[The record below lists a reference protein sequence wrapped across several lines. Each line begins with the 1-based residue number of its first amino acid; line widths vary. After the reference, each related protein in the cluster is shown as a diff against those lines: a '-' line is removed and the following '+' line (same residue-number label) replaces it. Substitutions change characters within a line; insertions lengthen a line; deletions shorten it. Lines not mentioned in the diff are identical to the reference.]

1 MPWGTTVPLV
11 ADLGFPRKD
20 KGPAVVRM
28 VDDRSYRRQ
37 HHEGYP
43 QIVFLFPTVDSA
55 VDNSGQGL
63 LSPLWGTRSQ
73 PVEQRYFHCVET
85 PNPAAMKPKPTTM
98 FQLPSGSIG
107 SLPSVT

>member
-1 MPWGTTVPLV
+1 M
-11 ADLGFPRKD
+11 AISQ
-20 KGPAVVRM
+20 
-28 VDDRSYRRQ
+28 SYRRQ
-37 HHEGYP
+37 RPESYP
-43 QIVFLFPTVDSA
+43 QIVFLFPSRGRGVDSA

-63 LSPLWGTRSQ
+63 RAGPWMWSRRG
-73 PVEQRYFHCVET
+73 RYFHCVET

>member
-1 MPWGTTVPLV
+1 MRR
-11 ADLGFPRKD
+11 ADDPVGQ
-20 KGPAVVRM
+20 
-28 VDDRSYRRQ
+28 SHRRQ
-37 HHEGYP
+37 PAESYP
-43 QIVFLFPTVDSA
+43 QIFRPFPHVDSA

-63 LSPLWGTRSQ
+63 CVRRGYASHGTA
-73 PVEQRYFHCVET
+73 YFHCVET